1 MDKEATA
8 GECCRAGVLLLL
20 DIVLRVRR
28 WDDIKGTME
37 PEGVPAALSAEHMP
51 GLGFCAVYGTA
62 EEAREDYGD
71 DVPLQAMVRVACDD
85 QSEAVE

>member
-1 MDKEATA
+1 MDKE
-8 GECCRAGVLLLL
+8 ERPVVLPKQEYYY
-20 DIVLRVRR
+20 IVLRVRR
-28 WDDIKGTME
+28 WEDIKGTME

-51 GLGFCAVYGTA
+51 GLGFCAVYDTA